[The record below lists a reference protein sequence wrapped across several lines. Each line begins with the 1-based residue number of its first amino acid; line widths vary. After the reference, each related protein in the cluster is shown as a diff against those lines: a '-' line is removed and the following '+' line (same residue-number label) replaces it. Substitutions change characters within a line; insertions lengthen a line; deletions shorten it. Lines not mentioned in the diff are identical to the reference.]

1 VKTPAVLADV
11 AGTVSIEQGNDTKII
26 KIKHQAVGHDRY
38 DLPKGRSKKK
48 AETLVKDGD
57 MVKAGDILMKIG
69 DSVEVLA
76 KTDGKVRITD
86 GVVYVHFDHETHTQ
100 YEAPGNFMLL
110 VREGDLVTPG
120 TPLSEGSIN
129 LQELFA
135 LKGRMEAQKYVIKEI
150 QFIYSSQGQN
160 LNDKHIEVIVRQ
172 MFSRAYVRTSGDSE
186 LVAGEIVDR
195 MVAET
200 AVAQTKK
207 SKPEIEQLLLGVT
220 KASLTTESWLSA
232 ASFQETARV
241 LIDAAVSGKID
252 PLRGLKEN
260 VIIGKPIPAGTG
272 FETRQKEIEELE
284 TELAKS

>member
-1 VKTPAVLADV
+1 
-11 AGTVSIEQGNDTKII
+11 
-26 KIKHQAVGHDRY
+26 
-38 DLPKGRSKKK
+38 
-48 AETLVKDGD
+48 
-57 MVKAGDILMKIG
+57 
-69 DSVEVLA
+69 
-76 KTDGKVRITD
+76 
-86 GVVYVHFDHETHTQ
+86 
-100 YEAPGNFMLL
+100 MLL